1 MYKPSK
7 NNELCVEA
15 INRAYEKLSFEDQA
29 VIDKLTASLKKHIN
43 SKVGADHKMA
53 TEASLLELVGKVGM
67 WLMLNE
73 KGNGSNDKSK

>member
-1 MYKPSK
+1 
-7 NNELCVEA
+7 VAA
-15 INRAYEKLSFEDQA
+15 INDAYEKLPFEEQ
-29 VIDKLTASLKKHIN
+29 VIIDKLTASLKKHIN

>member
-7 NNELCVEA
+7 NNELCIGA
-15 INRAYEKLSFEDQA
+15 INSAYEKLPFEDQII
-29 VIDKLTASLKKHIN
+29 IDKLTASLKKHID

-67 WLMLNE
+67 WLVLNE
-73 KGNGSNDKSK
+73 KENK

>member
-15 INRAYEKLSFEDQA
+15 INDAYEKLPFEEQ
-29 VIDKLTASLKKHIN
+29 VIIDKLTASLKKHIN

>member
-15 INRAYEKLSFEDQA
+15 INDAYDKLPFEEQ
-29 VIDKLTASLKKHIN
+29 VIIDKLTSGLKKHID
-43 SKVGADHKMA
+43 SKVGTDHKMA

-67 WLMLNE
+67 WLVLNE
-73 KGNGSNDKSK
+73 KGKG

>member
-15 INRAYEKLSFEDQA
+15 INSAYEKLSFEDQII
-29 VIDKLTASLKKHIN
+29 IDKLTAGLKKHID

-53 TEASLLELVGKVGM
+53 TKASLLELVGKVGM
-67 WLMLNE
+67 WLVLNE
-73 KGNGSNDKSK
+73 KGKS

>member
-43 SKVGADHKMA
+43 NKVGADHKMA

-67 WLMLNE
+67 WLVLNE
-73 KGNGSNDKSK
+73 KENK